1 MVYAL
6 DMHIIVNYKYA
17 EEEHMRSTV
26 VLNEKL
32 IENAKKL
39 TGLKTKKDVI
49 DLSLKELIK
58 KKRINHLLSLY
69 GTAPIDISLED
80 VEGFRRDE

>member
-1 MVYAL
+1 
-6 DMHIIVNYKYA
+6 
-17 EEEHMRSTV
+17 MRSTV